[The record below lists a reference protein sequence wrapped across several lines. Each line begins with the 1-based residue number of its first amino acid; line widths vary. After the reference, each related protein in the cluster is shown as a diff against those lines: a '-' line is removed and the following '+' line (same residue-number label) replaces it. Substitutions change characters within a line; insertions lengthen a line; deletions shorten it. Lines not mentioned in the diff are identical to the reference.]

1 MMSAMKKPLA
11 VFVATLIAGTSLN
24 AWGETPAT
32 QPSPSADAANPQQDP
47 TTPAAISTPAVAAGS
62 GSEASSTT
70 KASEFPGIA
79 WRSFLVFPAVTL
91 SATYDDNIYAER
103 PYAPERTY
111 VTGDLVYTLS
121 PSIRLQ
127 SKWQRHALNLDAGG
141 DLDRYRSHDSENVN
155 DYWIGGDGRYDLSKE
170 TNIFGGARYTNDHD
184 DRSSPGSDVEQI
196 HPVVFG
202 HKEAHLGLAHS
213 FGNFRLRV
221 GGTYDQYKYQDGA
234 LVSGAV
240 VDNAYRD
247 RSLSSVGLRLGYVLS
262 PVYEIFGQVASD
274 DRRYDQLIIGQTF
287 NRDSSGLRSA
297 LGVKFNF
304 KPQQVSGE
312 IFAGLMRQDF
322 AYDGFSD
329 ISRPYFSAQVLW
341 KPSAQVTA
349 TGFIERSLSE
359 TSVADELGYASSS
372 TDTTY
377 GFKVERRLTSRL
389 SVNGRAGYTI
399 SQINDFERRDRIIDV
414 GAGLRYYLTPT
425 MFLATDLRVVDRN
438 STELGAQY
446 SRNQVLVSIG
456 YNPARSPDYA
466 LVSDQLSSTG
476 DGLRVQGQ
484 FSGFYLGGQLGHG
497 ALTTLTSGTRG
508 EDEGT
513 DTADM
518 GGFGT
523 SNGFFIGWGTEIN
536 NWYLG
541 LELDGSDSNA
551 AWYHSKDKPDAITES
566 VVKNR
571 GYGLN
576 LRAGYVFDGGLL
588 YGKLGRVATDFD
600 SYFTENQFSDAGA
613 FDQSRT
619 DKGSRI
625 GVGLEIPASRNLFVR
640 VDYSVTRYGGDQAP
654 HLVSDEGATASET
667 MKSGDSVFSVGL
679 GWRFGGQRPV
689 SAERAATALRGLYM
703 GASLG
708 RGALGTEMS
717 GSQFDGGGSLGPYDF
732 TGEFAQ
738 SGFAGGF
745 FAGYGHTFRQVYVGV
760 ELDVEAANFGW
771 EHDRSTGGGGGRDFA
786 IDRRGGYGASLRVGY
801 VLRNGSLLYGQAGP
815 VHSRVNTLY
824 NKGASAASWVNQSND
839 IAGTRIGIGAEI
851 PASENTFLR
860 LDYSYTR
867 YDNQI
872 DILTTHAGGA
882 NADTMRFSN
891 SEGMARLSFGYRF

>member
-1 MMSAMKKPLA
+1 MMPAAKPLA
-11 VFVATLIAGTSLN
+11 LCVATLIAGTSLN

-32 QPSPSADAANPQQDP
+32 QPLPSADTAEPQQDP
-47 TTPAAISTPAVAAGS
+47 TAPAAISTPAVAAGS
-62 GSEASSTT
+62 GSESSSTT
-70 KASEFPGIA
+70 RATEFPGIA

-127 SKWQRHALNLDAGG
+127 SNWQRHALNIDAGG
-141 DLDRYRSHDSENVN
+141 DLDRYGSHDSENVD
-155 DYWIGGDGRYDLSKE
+155 DYWIGGDGRYDLGKE
-170 TNIFGGARYTNDHD
+170 TNLFGGLRYTNDHD

-202 HKEAHLGLAHS
+202 HEEAHLGLAHS
-213 FGNFRLRV
+213 SGNFRLRL
-221 GGTYDQYKYQDGA
+221 GGTYDQYQYQDGV
-234 LVSGAV
+234 LGSGAA
-240 VDNAYRD
+240 VDNSYRD
-247 RSLSSVGLRLGYVLS
+247 RSLSSIGMRLGYVLS
-262 PVYEIFGQVASD
+262 PVYEVFAQVATD
-274 DRRYDQLIIGQTF
+274 DRRYDRLINGQTF
-287 NRDSSGLRSA
+287 NRDSRGLRSA
-297 LGVKFNF
+297 IGVKFDF
-304 KPQQVSGE
+304 KPQQLSGE
-312 IFAGLMRQDF
+312 IFAGLMRQNF

-329 ISRPYFSAQVLW
+329 ISRPYFSAQVVW
-341 KPSAQVTA
+341 KPSARVTA
-349 TGFIERSLSE
+349 TGFIDRALSE
-359 TSVADELGYASSS
+359 TSVADELSYASSS

-389 SVNGRAGYTI
+389 SVNGRAGYTL
-399 SQINDFERRDRIIDV
+399 SQFNDFERRDTIIDV

-438 STELGAQY
+438 STDLGAQY

-456 YNPARSPDYA
+456 YSPARNRDYA
-466 LVSDQLSSTG
+466 LVSDQHSGTS

-508 EDEGT
+508 EGEGT
-513 DTADM
+513 DTAQM

-523 SNGFFIGWGTEIN
+523 SNGFFVGWGTEIN

-541 LELDGSDSNA
+541 LELDGSDSNSS
-551 AWYHSKDKPDAITES
+551 WYHSKDKPDAVTES
-566 VVKNR
+566 VAKNR

-588 YGKLGRVATDFD
+588 YGKLGRVSTNFD
-600 SYFTENQFSDAGA
+600 TYFTENQFSETGA
-613 FDQSRT
+613 FNQNRT
-619 DKGSRI
+619 DIGSRI

-640 VDYSVTRYGGDQAP
+640 IDYSVTRYGSYLAP
-654 HLVSDEGATASET
+654 HLVSAEGATASET
-667 MKSGDSVFSVGL
+667 LTSGDSVFSVGL
-679 GWRFGGQRPV
+679 GWRFGGRRPA
-689 SAERAATALRGLYM
+689 SAERPATAVRGLYL

-717 GSQFDGGGSLGPYDF
+717 GSQLDSGGALGPYDF

-745 FAGYGHTFRQVYVGV
+745 FAGYGYTFRQLYVGV

-771 EHDRSTGGGGGRDFA
+771 GHDRTTGGGGGRDFA
-786 IDRRGGYGASLRVGY
+786 VDRRGGYGAGLRAGY
-801 VLRNGSLLYGQAGP
+801 VLPNGSLLYAQAGP
-815 VHSRVNTLY
+815 VHRRVNTLY
-824 NKGASAASWVNQSND
+824 NKGASAASWVNQSD
-839 IAGTRIGIGAEI
+839 SIAGTRVGIGAEI
-851 PASENTFLR
+851 PASQNTFLR

-867 YDNQI
+867 YDNKI
-872 DILTTHAGGA
+872 EILTTQGGGA
-882 NADTMRFSN
+882 NADAMSFSN